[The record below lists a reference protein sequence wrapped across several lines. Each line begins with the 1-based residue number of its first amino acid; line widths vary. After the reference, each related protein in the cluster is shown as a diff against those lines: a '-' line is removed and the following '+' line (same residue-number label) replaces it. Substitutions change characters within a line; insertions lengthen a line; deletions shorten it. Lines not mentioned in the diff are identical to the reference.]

1 MVVAKNATAW
11 EVEMEELKP
20 CPFCGGKADF
30 EEIERCY
37 SDISWTVMCTQCGAS
52 IGVHSVDKIDVVE
65 TWNRRADNGSVN

>member
-1 MVVAKNATAW
+1 MNI
-11 EVEMEELKP
+11 LKP

-30 EEIERCY
+30 EEIERYY

-65 TWNRRADNGSVN
+65 VWNRRAENGSVN